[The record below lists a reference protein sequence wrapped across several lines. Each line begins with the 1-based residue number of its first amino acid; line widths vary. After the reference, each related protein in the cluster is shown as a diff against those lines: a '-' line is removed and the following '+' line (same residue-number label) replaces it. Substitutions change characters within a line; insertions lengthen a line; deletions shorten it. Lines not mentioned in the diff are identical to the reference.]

1 MPTNIIAVAFPL
13 EQEEGAYRTYGTT
26 DLTKVVDQN
35 IKMVL
40 LTSPGE
46 RIFDMSFG
54 VGLRRYLFLNEYEI
68 ENGIPGSNGI
78 APLRNSIIS
87 QINTYLPY
95 ITIRDLQ
102 INFDQNTL
110 SIKFAYFVNNSNMAA
125 TYELTIEEANIANI

>member
-1 MPTNIIAVAFPL
+1 MPTNTIAVAFPL
-13 EQEEGAYRTYGTT
+13 ELEEGAYRTYGTT

-54 VGLRRYLFLNEYEI
+54 VGLRRYLFLNQHQV

-78 APLRNSIIS
+78 APLRTAIVS

-95 ITIRDLQ
+95 ITIRDLSLD
-102 INFDQNTL
+102 FRQNTL
-110 SIKFAYFVNNSNMAA
+110 SVKFDYFVNNSTAAA
-125 TYELTIEEANIANI
+125 TFDLTVSEVNI